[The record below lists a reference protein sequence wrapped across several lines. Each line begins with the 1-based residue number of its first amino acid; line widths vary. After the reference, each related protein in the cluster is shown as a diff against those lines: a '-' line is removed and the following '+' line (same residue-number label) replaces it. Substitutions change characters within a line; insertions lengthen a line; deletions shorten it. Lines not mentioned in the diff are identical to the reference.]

1 MYLHK
6 LVNFIKD
13 ITIHI
18 KFNINS
24 IFSSTNK
31 S

>member
-1 MYLHK
+1 MYLHQF
-6 LVNFIKD
+6 VNFIKD
-13 ITIHI
+13 ININI

-24 IFSSTNK
+24 IFASTNK